1 VSRRAR
7 AVAFAGAAALCAGLA
22 ASATGGPGGDPAAQ
36 FGALREVVVATQPL
50 PGDRPLREKVIRRA
64 LELRRVPERFV
75 SPDALSSPAQAL
87 GRSPAVPVPAGGYLL
102 DSHLQSAEAEQRHPR
117 RLPGG
122 RRPVEIGVQGAGALA
137 ARPGGPGRRVD
148 VVVTS
153 EPGAAGGGG
162 RTYVA
167 AEAVG
172 LIELRPGGRSAP
184 DDALAG
190 PGGEAWVATL
200 ALTRDQAL
208 RLIHAESFARSVRLI
223 GR

>member
-102 DSHLQSAEAEQRHPR
+102 DSHLQSAEAERRHSR

-122 RRPVEIGVQGAGALA
+122 RRRAHLRRRRSGRLDRA
-137 ARPGGPGRRVD
+137 APGR
-148 VVVTS
+148 
-153 EPGAAGGGG
+153 PIGA
-162 RTYVA
+162 
-167 AEAVG
+167 
-172 LIELRPGGRSAP
+172 
-184 DDALAG
+184 
-190 PGGEAWVATL
+190 
-200 ALTRDQAL
+200 
-208 RLIHAESFARSVRLI
+208 
-223 GR
+223 